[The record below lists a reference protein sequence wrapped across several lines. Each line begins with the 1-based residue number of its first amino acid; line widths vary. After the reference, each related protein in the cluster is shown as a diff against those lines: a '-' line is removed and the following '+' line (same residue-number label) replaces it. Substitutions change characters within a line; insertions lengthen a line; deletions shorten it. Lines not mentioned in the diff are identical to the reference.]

1 MKKISI
7 IAVMLLMFV
16 SCTEN
21 VRVKNWGGTAKLNLP
36 KGQKLL
42 NVTWKESELWY
53 LSRPMTAADS
63 VETYY
68 FQEQSSWGMVEG
80 TYIIKEQK

>member
-1 MKKISI
+1 MKKILI
-7 IAVMLLMFV
+7 IAVMSLMFV

-21 VRVKNWGGTAKLNLP
+21 GRVKNWGGTATLNLP

-53 LSRPMTAADS
+53 LSRPMTATDS
-63 VETYY
+63 AETYN
-68 FQEQSSWGMVEG
+68 FQEKSSWDMMEG
-80 TYIIKEQK
+80 TYIIKEEK